1 MAGNKPNT
9 MVRAAELLKNEIG
22 PNVDFVDINC
32 GCPIDLVYKTGS
44 GSAREWTL
52 CLDSFEL
59 RSCAIQRMD
68 VSALPAVLFRER
80 RS

>member
-44 GSAREWTL
+44 GSARE
-52 CLDSFEL
+52 
-59 RSCAIQRMD
+59 
-68 VSALPAVLFRER
+68 
-80 RS
+80 